1 MKMQRRSRVKAPDVH
16 DVDVGRR
23 IRAQRLV
30 RRMSQTELANN
41 LGITFQQ
48 VQKYEKGVNRVG
60 AGRLARIAEV
70 LNVPV
75 AFFFSGDISPSQSSD
90 RANTGLS
97 FLETAGA
104 TRLVRAYS
112 QIGDPQLRRALVG
125 LVEAAEEIAGT
136 AMAPAL
142 AASMKGAAGALSSRR
157 HPGKTRAFF
166 SKEALIEVV
175 PLTSA
180 KPASVSADEI
190 SGRHLPKAPA
200 VRAAPKTLGSLT
212 RHGYSEEEIYGLV
225 VPKRT
230 LARRQAQN
238 ELLTVEETDKALRL
252 ARVAALAE
260 KVFGAGEKAHRWL
273 RKPKQ
278 ALDGDTPLAYLAS
291 EAGARI
297 VEEMLNRIESGM
309 VA

>member
-125 LVEAAEEIAGT
+125 LV
-136 AMAPAL
+136 
-142 AASMKGAAGALSSRR
+142 MKGAAGALSSRR

-166 SKEALIEVV
+166 SKEALIELV